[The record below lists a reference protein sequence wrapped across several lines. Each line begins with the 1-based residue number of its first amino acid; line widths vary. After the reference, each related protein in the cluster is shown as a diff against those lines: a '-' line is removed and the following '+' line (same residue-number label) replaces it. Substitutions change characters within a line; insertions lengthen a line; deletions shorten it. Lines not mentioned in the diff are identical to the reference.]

1 MGIIDLHF
9 HDSEFTFAPHIGD
22 ETAEP
27 GSETGIE
34 VADGT
39 DGEYDYETDSGS
51 GRSMLGPAL
60 GLVFLVVAALVVRKM
75 RGGDDEQQ
83 DLEEFDVS

>member
-9 HDSEFTFAPHIGD
+9 HESEFAFAPHIGD
-22 ETAEP
+22 QQAEP
-27 GSETGIE
+27 DTETGIE
-34 VADGT
+34 VADET
-39 DGEYDYETDSGS
+39 DGEYDYGTDSGS
-51 GRSMLGPAL
+51 GRSMVGPLL
-60 GLVFLVVAALVVRKM
+60 GLVFLVVAAFVVRKM